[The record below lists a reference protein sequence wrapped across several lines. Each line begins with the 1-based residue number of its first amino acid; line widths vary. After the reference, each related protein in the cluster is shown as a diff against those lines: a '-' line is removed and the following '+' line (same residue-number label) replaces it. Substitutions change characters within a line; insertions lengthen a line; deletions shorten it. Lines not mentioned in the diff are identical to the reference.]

1 MSAKSVSAMPTS
13 DQTMPK
19 MPKRNSL
26 RTTVA
31 LMRKALPRDE
41 QGATAIEYAMV
52 AAGIGVAIVAAVAK
66 LGTTTAGLY
75 QSVANIFH

>member
-1 MSAKSVSAMPTS
+1 
-13 DQTMPK
+13 MPK
-19 MPKRNSL
+19 KPKKTSL
-26 RTTVA
+26 RSTLT

-41 QGATAIEYAMV
+41 QGATAIEYAMI
-52 AAGIGVAIVAAVAK
+52 AAGIGVAIVAAVTK

>member
-1 MSAKSVSAMPTS
+1 MPTS

-19 MPKRNSL
+19 MPKRRSL
-26 RTTVA
+26 RATVT

-52 AAGIGVAIVAAVAK
+52 AAGIGVAIVAAITK

>member
-1 MSAKSVSAMPTS
+1 MSAT
-13 DQTMPK
+13 
-19 MPKRNSL
+19 PKRDETTPKKPPASL
-26 RTTVA
+26 RATIA

-75 QSVANIFH
+75 TSVASIFN

>member
-1 MSAKSVSAMPTS
+1 MSAKSINAMPKS
-13 DQTMPK
+13 DETMRKKPK
-19 MPKRNSL
+19 SASL
-26 RTTVA
+26 RATVA

-75 QSVANIFH
+75 TSVANIFH